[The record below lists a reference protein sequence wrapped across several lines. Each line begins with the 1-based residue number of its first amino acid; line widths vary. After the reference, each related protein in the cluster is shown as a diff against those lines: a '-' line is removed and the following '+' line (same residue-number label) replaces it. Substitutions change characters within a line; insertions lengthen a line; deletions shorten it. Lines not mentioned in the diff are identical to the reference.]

1 MIRKFGKKVYKL
13 RNKMGLSIEK
23 FAELADISKST
34 LREIENYNSTSSTLT
49 VMKIAKVTG
58 VSIDCLLDDN
68 INEDNL
74 VLVDNN
80 FLLKIRKLEIAL
92 NKIKKILNEI
102 KC

>member
-34 LREIENYNSTSSTLT
+34 LRDIENYNSASSTIT

-58 VSIDCLLDDN
+58 VSIDCLLNDD

-74 VLVDNN
+74 ILVNN
-80 FLLKIRKLEIAL
+80 DCLLKIRKLEIAL
-92 NKIKKILNEI
+92 DKVKKILSEI
-102 KC
+102 K

>member
-34 LREIENYNSTSSTLT
+34 LRDIEIYKSTSSTIT

-58 VSIDCLLDDN
+58 VSVDYLLDDD
-68 INEDNL
+68 INEDKL
-74 VLVDNN
+74 VVVDNDC
-80 FLLKIRKLEIAL
+80 LLKIRKLEIAL
-92 NKIKKILNEI
+92 DKIKKILSEI
-102 KC
+102 K